1 MTKHKKTRK
10 HQRGGDWNP
19 MTWFNASPT
28 RSWGDWFN
36 GVSSQTKNS
45 LSNISSGVENAISSA
60 TSFST
65 NSATATAPAYVPAS
79 TQQPTYSTEYTQQP
93 TNSAEYTQQPSYGG
107 KRRRRKSLKG
117 GTSVAYYA
125 SPVHNMK
132 VAEPTSWLHYGNGP
146 NQCVSKGGTRKRR
159 RTRKLKR

>member
-36 GVSSQTKNS
+36 GVSSQTKDS
-45 LSNISSGVENAISSA
+45 LSNLSSGVENAISSA

-65 NSATATAPAYVPAS
+65 NSAPAPAPAYAPAS
-79 TQQPTYSTEYTQQP
+79 TQQPTNST
-93 TNSAEYTQQPSYGG
+93 EYTQQPSYGG

-132 VAEPTSWLHYGNGP
+132 VAEPTSWLHYGNGT

-159 RTRKLKR
+159 RTKKLKR